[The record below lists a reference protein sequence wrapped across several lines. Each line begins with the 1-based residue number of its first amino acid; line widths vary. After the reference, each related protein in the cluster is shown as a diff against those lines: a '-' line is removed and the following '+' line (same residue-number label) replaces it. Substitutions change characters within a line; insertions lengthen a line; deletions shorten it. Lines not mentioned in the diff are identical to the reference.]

1 MKVIMFSLS
10 LVILICIMMMLC
22 HAIIKDNPMYMA
34 GVTLVSIM
42 FVLSVILT
50 IMTYLELQEK
60 Y

>member
-1 MKVIMFSLS
+1 
-10 LVILICIMMMLC
+10 MMLC

-50 IMTYLELQEK
+50 VMTYLELQEK